1 MTTVD
6 ESRIGSS
13 VVAYY
18 TRRLHAG
25 ACCGPAAA
33 SLPAAEPGDAAIPSF
48 GCGDPVAT
56 AGIAAGERV
65 LDLGSGAGLDA
76 IRAAGAV
83 GPTGR
88 VIGVDMTP
96 AMVAR
101 ARAAAAR
108 LGLDHVEFREGVI
121 EDLPLPDGG
130 VDLVLSNCV
139 VNLST
144 DKARVFREI
153 ERVLAPG
160 GRMRLSD
167 ILVHDRHPH
176 DPTVDGWCACV
187 DGAVDA
193 ATYRRLARR
202 AGLIDVAVDPD
213 PPTVAPG
220 ETYAAVVTGAKGD
233 VRAATHDDAAQAEA
247 LLARAGLPTAGW
259 SDPATRRWVLVEER
273 RLRGAIGLELR
284 EGEALVRS
292 LAVEPEARGRGFGGA
307 LLAVALRE
315 AGLQGV
321 TRVFGL
327 TTTIPEWLGRL
338 GFVETRRERM
348 PAALS
353 ASAELQGACPASA
366 RVFELAI
373 APRRRARSGEAA

>member
-6 ESRIGSS
+6 EGGIGSS
-13 VVAYY
+13 VIAYY
-18 TRRLHAG
+18 TRRLDAG
-25 ACCGPAAA
+25 ACCGPAPVSLAA
-33 SLPAAEPGDAAIPSF
+33 ADESEAAIPSF
-48 GCGDPVAT
+48 GCGDPLAT
-56 AGIAAGERV
+56 ASIAPGERV

-76 IRAAGAV
+76 IRAAVAA

-101 ARAAAAR
+101 ARSAAAR
-108 LGLDHVEFREGVI
+108 LGLDQVEFREGVI

-139 VNLST
+139 VHLST

-167 ILVHDRHPH
+167 ILVHDRHERV
-176 DPTVDGWCACV
+176 PTVAGWCACI

-213 PPTVAPG
+213 PPNVAPG
-220 ETYAAVVTGAKGD
+220 ETYSAVVTGAKAD
-233 VRAATHDDAAQAEA
+233 VRVAARDDAAQAEA
-247 LLARAGLPTAGW
+247 LLTRSGLPTEGW

-273 RLRGAIGLELR
+273 RVQGAIGLELR

-292 LAVEPEARGRGFGGA
+292 LAVDVGARGRGFGGA
-307 LLAVALRE
+307 LLVVALRE
-315 AGLQGV
+315 AALQGA

-327 TTTIPEWLGRL
+327 TTSIPEWLGRL
-338 GFVETRRERM
+338 GFVETHRARM
-348 PAALS
+348 PAALF

-373 APRRRARSGEAA
+373 VPRRRTRAGEAA